1 MNKKTLY
8 ISLGVVALIA
18 IAVGTFFL
26 LRPSPSTSSPTID
39 TPFGAGD
46 GQAVSGNKA
55 ENPNLTGQAN
65 QPVSGLQKISSAP
78 ISGATIFMRASTTLV
93 RYMDKAT
100 GNIFEFDT
108 SNNSNTRVSNTTLPK
123 ISEVVWGEN
132 GNTLFARSIRDSS
145 LQTFAGLLAT
155 SSASG
160 AEGRLEGS
168 YLQTIATAFVSS
180 PDKKRTFYLENSAE
194 GIAGY
199 LANSIGREGKALWSF
214 PARQWTLSWPKEE
227 TIFLNTKA
235 SSLSEGF
242 LYALNVKTGGL
253 SPVLGRINGLTSL
266 VSPNGENI
274 LYSDSKNNSLSLH
287 LYDANINAES
297 LVSFSTL
304 PEKCTWITANRF
316 ICGVPNERLAGNF
329 PDSWY
334 AGNISFTDT
343 LEAVDV
349 VVLPSENPS
358 RVIDGSFNLSEEAN
372 EPIDAI
378 NLMASPDET
387 MLIFENKKDFSLWI
401 LPLSSV
407 R

>member
-1 MNKKTLY
+1 MNKKILY
-8 ISLGVVALIA
+8 ISIGVVALIA
-18 IAVGTFFL
+18 IGAGTFFL
-26 LRPSPSTSSPTID
+26 LRPSVNTPSPTID
-39 TPFGAGD
+39 TPFGTGD
-46 GQAVSGNKA
+46 GQTVSGNKA

-93 RYMDKAT
+93 RYVDKAT

-108 SNNSNTRVSNTTLPK
+108 TNNSNTRVSNTTLPK
-123 ISEVVWGEN
+123 ISEVVWGEK

-145 LQTFAGLLAT
+145 LQTFVGSIAT
-155 SSASG
+155 SSASSV
-160 AEGRLEGS
+160 EVRLEGS
-168 YLQTIATAFVSS
+168 YLQTTATAFVSS

-199 LANSIGREGKALWSF
+199 LANSLGREGKALWSF
-214 PARQWTLSWPKEE
+214 PAREWVVSWPKEE

-274 LYSDSKNNSLSLH
+274 LYSDSSNNSFSFNLF
-287 LYDANINAES
+287 DARNGTKQQIP
-297 LVSFSTL
+297 FSTL
-304 PEKCTWITANRF
+304 PEKCTWVNPVRF
-316 ICGVPNERLAGNF
+316 VCGVPDGAIGSNL
-329 PDSWY
+329 PDNWY
-334 AGNISFTDT
+334 RGEISFNDSLRAWDT
-343 LEAVDV
+343 VVTTSEDPEATVG
-349 VVLPSENPS
+349 
-358 RVIDGSFNLSEEAN
+358 GSFDIKNASN
-372 EPIDAI
+372 EDVDAI
-378 NLMASPDET
+378 NLMTSPDET